1 MVMLLIIFGYIPL
14 LSLLLNNL
22 VLTLRNNILGFF
34 SVLSPRLIILIFSLF
49 FNEQK
54 S

>member
-1 MVMLLIIFGYIPL
+1 MVMLLIIFGYIPP

-22 VLTLRNNILGFF
+22 ELTLRNNILGFF
-34 SVLSPRLIILIFSLF
+34 VLSLRLIILIFSLF
-49 FNEQK
+49 FNEKK